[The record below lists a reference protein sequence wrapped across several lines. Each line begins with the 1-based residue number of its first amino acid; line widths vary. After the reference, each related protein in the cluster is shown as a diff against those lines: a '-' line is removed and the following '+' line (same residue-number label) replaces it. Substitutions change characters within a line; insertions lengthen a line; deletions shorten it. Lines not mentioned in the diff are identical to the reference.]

1 MVNNFQKTANEG
13 APATAARPSAAGRVL
28 LLVFETALM
37 LAVALFCVSLVILR
51 GPSAQAKERCA
62 AALRAHSV
70 TAPLVSLLYDA
81 PAAPAAESAPDA
93 KAAETA
99 AAREEAE
106 RIAVPAAE
114 DENGVR
120 VEPVFGRGYSG
131 YMLIVPDPA
140 QVIVGCVPSS
150 LGVRGLTVG
159 DFAERFGAVAAI
171 NAGGFLDEGGQG
183 NGASPDSLVVY
194 EGEFYS
200 AGRGVGKGF
209 VGLDRESRLHVGLK
223 SIDEIRDADIR
234 YGVCFGPVLIADG
247 VMTDPEA
254 LKSEVNPRSAIGQR
268 ADGTILLLVIDGRQV
283 LSLGA
288 TIADMAGIMQRYG
301 AENACNL
308 DGGTSSLLWYDGEY
322 LNNRTLLFRP
332 RPVPDVFLVMPK
344 EGS

>member
-1 MVNNFQKTANEG
+1 MLNNFQKKANGRE
-13 APATAARPSAAGRVL
+13 PASAGSLSAAGKAL
-28 LLVFETALM
+28 LLAAETALL
-37 LAVALFCVSLVILR
+37 LAFALLCVSLVVAF
-51 GPSAQAKERCA
+51 GPSAREGARYA
-62 AALRAHSV
+62 AVLRSHAV
-70 TAPLVSLLYDA
+70 TAPLASLLFDA
-81 PAAPAAESAPDA
+81 PSAPAAEASAPAADA
-93 KAAETA
+93 EKAEAP
-99 AAREEAE
+99 EE
-106 RIAVPAAE
+106 ISQTDGTAAE

-120 VEPVFGRGYSG
+120 VEPVFGRGFSG
-131 YMLIVPDPA
+131 YMLIVSDPA

-150 LGVRGLTVG
+150 LGARGLTVG
-159 DFAERFGAVAAI
+159 DFAEHFGAVAAI

-209 VGLDRESRLHVGLK
+209 VGLDGESRLHVGLK

-247 VMTDPEA
+247 VMADPA
-254 LKSEVNPRSAIGQR
+254 TLQSEINPRSAIGQR

-283 LSLGA
+283 ISMGA

-308 DGGTSSLLWYDGEY
+308 DGGTSSLLWYNGAY
-322 LNNRTLLFRP
+322 LNDRTLLFRP

-344 EGS
+344 GVS